1 MTVFS
6 DDSSDYGSHY
16 GSDHGG
22 NHPDPGGGVTGIEA
36 HIRRLDHIGIATA
49 SMPEAVAVFAG
60 VLGGTLISGGDNHE
74 TGIRL
79 MQLSC
84 GGFKVE
90 LMQSLREDSVV
101 AKRLA
106 RHGPGFH
113 HLTFFV
119 DDLVQTVGDLAA
131 AGIATVGTSLAS
143 PRWRESFL
151 PPAMTFGT
159 LLQLVDSTRRWDV
172 PTTAYT
178 IDDVLGGR
186 VVWEDYV
193 ECLR

>member
-1 MTVFS
+1 
-6 DDSSDYGSHY
+6 
-16 GSDHGG
+16 
-22 NHPDPGGGVTGIEA
+22 VTGIEA
-36 HIRRLDHIGIATA
+36 HVRRLDHIGIATA
-49 SMPEAVAVFAG
+49 SMPEAVALFAG
-60 VLGGTLISGGDNHE
+60 LLGGTLIAGGDNDT

-90 LMQSLREDSVV
+90 LMQPLRDDSLV

-106 RHGPGFH
+106 KHGPGFH

-119 DDLVQTVGDLAA
+119 DDLPRTVDDLAA
-131 AGIATVGTSLAS
+131 AGIHTIGTNLAS
-143 PRWRESFL
+143 PHWRESFL
-151 PPAMTFGT
+151 DPQLTFGT

-178 IDDVLGGR
+178 IDDVLNGR

-193 ECLR
+193 DCLR